1 MSRETKTYFSA
12 YGSRIHE
19 SGLQVG
25 DVRVYACDFN
35 AALNSGESIQS
46 ATWTTDRS
54 CVVLS
59 GLDVTEGVATVTV
72 SADSPQ
78 WNYAVRMVAKATTSA
93 GRTLQQLY
101 DVNISYQCPVVSTVS
116 WP

>member
-54 CVVLS
+54 SLALS
-59 GLDVTEGVATVTV
+59 GLDVTDGVASVTV
-72 SADSPQ
+72 AAAGIVYDF
-78 WNYAVRMVAKATTSA
+78 ARMVAKATTST
-93 GRTLQQLY
+93 GRTLQQLF
-101 DVNISYQCPVVSTVS
+101 DVSVDYQCPAVSTVS